1 MKKLILKQAMVLSL
15 MVICGFAFSQESV
28 MLKYNFVKGKTY
40 VVSNQIV
47 SDMTQSM
54 GGQEVKMAS
63 EINSTSEINVEDVDN
78 DGNAT
83 ALNTLLGAN
92 VHSTMMGRDTT
103 MQLNLNEQKRVVIAS
118 TGKQISSVNVGDT
131 KKFQMMGSESQIAR
145 IQVLP
150 SNEIKIGDKWHNTSV
165 DSTQMSENSPV
176 STNSTTEI
184 DYTFVGKESKDGV
197 EYLRLNYSGTIAISG
212 KGNMRGM
219 DLFME
224 GTGKSEGFAYYN
236 PQVSLIVYSEGTTE
250 MDMSIA
256 ISGQQNMTMPM
267 TQVMKNIMKI
277 EEKK

>member
-1 MKKLILKQAMVLSL
+1 MVLSL
-15 MVICGFAFSQESV
+15 MIICGFAFSQESV

-54 GGQEVKMAS
+54 GGQEVKMTS
-63 EINSTSEINVEDVDN
+63 EINSSSEINIEDVDK

-83 ALNTLLGAN
+83 ALNTLLSAN
-92 VHSTMMGRDTT
+92 VHSIMMGRDTT
-103 MQLNLNEQKRVVIAS
+103 MQLSLNEQRRIVLAS
-118 TGKQISSVNVGDT
+118 TGKQISSVSVGDT
-131 KKFQMMGSESQIAR
+131 KKFQMMGVESQIAR

-150 SNEIKIGDKWHNTSV
+150 SNEIKIGDKWHNTRV
-165 DSTQMSENSPV
+165 DSTQISENSPV
-176 STNSTTEI
+176 STNSTAEM

-212 KGNMRGM
+212 KGNMHGM

-250 MDMSIA
+250 MEMSIA
-256 ISGQQNMTMPM
+256 LSGQQNMTMPM
-267 TQVMKNIMKI
+267 TQVIINITKI

>member
-1 MKKLILKQAMVLSL
+1 MKKFILKQAMVLSL
-15 MVICGFAFSQESV
+15 MIICGFAFSQESV

-40 VVSNQIV
+40 VISNQIV
-47 SDMTQSM
+47 SNMTQSM
-54 GGQEVKMAS
+54 GGQEVKMSS
-63 EINSTSEINVEDVDN
+63 EINSSSEINVEDVDK

-83 ALNTLLGAN
+83 ALNTLLGAK

-103 MQLNLNEQKRVVIAS
+103 MQLSLNEQRRIVFAN
-118 TGKQISSVNVGDT
+118 TGKQISSVSVGDA
-131 KKFQMMGSESQIAR
+131 KKFQMMGTESQISR
-145 IQVLP
+145 IIVLP
-150 SNEIKIGDKWHNTSV
+150 SDEIKIGDKWHNTSV
-165 DSTQMSENSPV
+165 DSTQMSENNPV
-176 STNSTTEI
+176 STNSTAEM

-236 PQVSLIVYSEGTTE
+236 PQASLIVYSESTTE
-250 MDMSIA
+250 IDMSIA

-267 TQVMKNIMKI
+267 TQVMINIMKF

>member
-1 MKKLILKQAMVLSL
+1 MKKLILKQALVLSL

-63 EINSTSEINVEDVDN
+63 EINSTSEINVEDVDMN
-78 DGNAT
+78 GNAT
-83 ALNTLLGAN
+83 MLNTLIGVN
-92 VHSTMMGRDTT
+92 VHSKMMGRDTT
-103 MQLNLNEQKRVVIAS
+103 MQLNLNEQRRIVLAS

-131 KKFQMMGSESQIAR
+131 KKFQMMGAESQIAR

-150 SNEIKIGDKWHNTSV
+150 SNEIKIGDKWHNTSL
-165 DSTQMSENSPV
+165 DSTQISENSPV
-176 STNSTTEI
+176 STNSTAEI

-197 EYLRLNYSGTIAISG
+197 EYLRLNYSGTIAING

>member
-1 MKKLILKQAMVLSL
+1 MI
-15 MVICGFAFSQESV
+15 ICGFAFSQESV

-47 SDMTQSM
+47 SNMTQSM
-54 GGQEVKMAS
+54 GGQEVKMSS
-63 EINSTSEINVEDVDN
+63 EINSSSEINVEDVDN

-83 ALNTLLGAN
+83 ALNTFLSAS

-103 MQLNLNEQKRVVIAS
+103 MQLNLNEQKRVVLS
-118 TGKQISSVNVGDT
+118 NTGKQISSVIVGDA
-131 KKFQMMGSESQIAR
+131 KKFQMMGTESQIGK
-145 IQVLP
+145 ILVLP

-165 DSTQMSENSPV
+165 DSTQISENNPV
-176 STNSTTEI
+176 NTNSTTEM
-184 DYTFVGKESKDGV
+184 DYTFAGKESKDGV
-197 EYLRLNYSGTIAISG
+197 EYLRLNYSGTITING
-212 KGNMRGM
+212 KGNTHGM

-236 PQVSLIVYSEGTTE
+236 PQVSLIVYSEDTTE

-256 ISGQQNMTMPM
+256 LSGQQNMTMPM
-267 TQVMKNIMKI
+267 TQVMINIMKF